1 MDMVIYKM
9 SSATKYGERNLNI
22 NDYIIKLFL
31 KKGYCVKIDDDFLLF
46 EKEKHYL
53 YMLYLEIM
61 LFDLFENIKFVK
73 EEKEIEVS
81 NRLALIIKFVENI
94 NKIVLLSFH
103 GGNENKNVY
112 EMKFPYLW
120 YMKKYR
126 SLNGQNNILDY
137 LYKWEDLDEMQDS
150 LVSEENNII
159 SQGNKYPGYQED
171 D

>member
-31 KKGYCVKIDDDFLLF
+31 KKGYFVKIDDDDFLLF

-94 NKIVLLSFH
+94 NKIVLLSL
-103 GGNENKNVY
+103 V
-112 EMKFPYLW
+112 EMKIKMF
-120 YMKKYR
+120 MK
-126 SLNGQNNILDY
+126 
-137 LYKWEDLDEMQDS
+137 
-150 LVSEENNII
+150 
-159 SQGNKYPGYQED
+159 
-171 D
+171 